1 MRKHLS
7 KLAEAPIN
15 ATWKALKL
23 NNSSHDCSGRTRHLL
38 SDAEKVNEYFAG
50 ISCSRFY
57 NTENVTAFRPSS
69 QSDCH
74 DYHPIYAYEV
84 ERMLSKV
91 SKTAPGPDNLPY
103 WIFKNCSYEL
113 AEAIAHI
120 FNCSL
125 RSGVLP
131 CQWLTAVITPA
142 PKISNPQNFSD
153 FRPISVTPL
162 LSRVLEKFV
171 TNRWLQPAIAAAGL
185 IDDQFAFRRTGSTTC
200 ALTYFMHHITRMLE
214 NNSFV
219 RCLLVDF
226 SKAFDRVAHVVLLQK
241 LSKLKLPEYILNWL
255 ISLIS
260 FLTGRSHTTRCLG
273 TESIVIYL

>member
-1 MRKHLS
+1 
-7 KLAEAPIN
+7 
-15 ATWKALKL
+15 
-23 NNSSHDCSGRTRHLL
+23 
-38 SDAEKVNEYFAG
+38 
-50 ISCSRFY
+50 
-57 NTENVTAFRPSS
+57 
-69 QSDCH
+69 
-74 DYHPIYAYEV
+74 
-84 ERMLSKV
+84 MLSKV

-226 SKAFDRVAHVVLLQK
+226 SKAFDRVDHVVFVQK
-241 LSKLKLPEYILNWL
+241 LSKLKLPCRVYI
-255 ISLIS
+255 
-260 FLTGRSHTTRCLG
+260 
-273 TESIVIYL
+273 